1 MRVAMLAAILALASF
16 WFAPQN
22 ASTPLVANERSP
34 EETAFIQR
42 SLKRHDN
49 YVTTQPVDGG
59 LAIPAGDA
67 ATADGK
73 NDEPSGEYVP

>member
-22 ASTPLVANERSP
+22 ATTPSVAYTP

-42 SLKRHDN
+42 SLQKHDN

-59 LAIPAGDA
+59 LSIPAGDA
-67 ATADGK
+67 ASSD
-73 NDEPSGEYVP
+73 SGDDDPASEYVP